1 MNHKLT
7 LLKLIQI
14 IVLTL
19 TGTKLF
25 GQDNN
30 RLNGFAE
37 FADSVRNEW
46 HVPGLAVGIVKDGK
60 VIFSQGFGLRDLGR
74 ELTVTTR
81 TVFPIGSATKP
92 FTAMAIAI
100 LVDDDK
106 LSLDEPLHKLL
117 PTFQLYDDYAT
128 FNITAR
134 DLLCHR
140 SGMAGLYDLL
150 WLTTNL
156 NRERLFRRM
165 RYFKPS
171 TEFRDTFQY
180 SNIGYTIT
188 GILVEQLGGMTWEE
202 FLTERIFQPLGM
214 KRTSFLAHE
223 SSSLTDQALAY
234 RVVEDEVITI
244 PFNGTLA
251 FDNAKA
257 IGPAGSIKSCL
268 EDMTSW
274 LLLQINK
281 GMAGNK
287 RIVSEEMLREMHN
300 PQMVIRNP
308 GYSMIMQSE
317 IYGLGWFISDYRG
330 YRVINHSGNIEGFSA
345 LISLMPEINA
355 GIVVLTNSMNLM
367 GYVLSR
373 NVYDRLLGLDHI
385 DWNTHFRMLY
395 SQIERM
401 YASTAIDRKADRTSI
416 THPTPHMYVGK
427 YTNPAFG
434 QVEITNSEDKLL
446 LQFESGIKAILHHIQ
461 NNRFKGNTNEFYLPV
476 VELKFHPVNEGVVEG
491 FSLLLQCGGGGVMFK
506 RN

>member
-1 MNHKLT
+1 MNHKL
-7 LLKLIQI
+7 KLIKSI
-14 IVLTL
+14 LFLVPAL
-19 TGTKLF
+19 TGKELF
-25 GQDNN
+25 GQHNN

-37 FADSVRNEW
+37 FADSVRKEW
-46 HVPGLAVGIVKDGK
+46 HVPGLAVGILKDGK

-74 ELTVTTR
+74 ELPVTTR

-92 FTAMAIAI
+92 FTAMAVAI
-100 LVDDDK
+100 LVDDEK

-140 SGMAGLYDLL
+140 SRMAGQYDLL

-156 NRERLFRRM
+156 NREKLFRRM

-180 SNIGYTIT
+180 SNIGYTIA

-214 KRTSFLAHE
+214 KRTSFLAPE
-223 SSSLTDQALAY
+223 SSLLTDEALAY

-251 FDNAKA
+251 FENAEA

-274 LLLQINK
+274 LLLHLNN

-308 GYSMIMQSE
+308 GYSMAMQSE

-345 LISLMPEINA
+345 LISLMPEINV

-373 NVYDRLLGLDHI
+373 NVYDRLLGLDHV

-401 YASTAIDRKADRTSI
+401 YTSTAIDPKVDTASI
-416 THPTPHMYVGK
+416 THPMPHMYVGK

-434 QVEITNSEDKLL
+434 QVEITSSEDKLL

-461 NNRFKGNTNEFYLPV
+461 KNRFKGNTTEFYLPV
-476 VELKFHPVNEGVVEG
+476 VDLEFHPVNEGVIES
-491 FSLLLQCGGGGVMFK
+491 FSLLLQCGSDGFLFK